1 MPANEILSNSIKKNV
16 YGVIPYMAP
25 EILRGKPHTLASVV
39 YSLGMIINEIITV
52 IPPFNNQSHD
62 HFLSLD
68 ICRGLRPN
76 IREETPTSLKELIIK
91 CWDANPVNRPASKEI
106 LYILSNKLS
115 EYRNMPL
122 KLSYNLNESNE
133 LQPHPL
139 ATYMSRPLNFQ
150 NLLKS
155 INCTNQQEFIS
166 SRYTKKIRTG
176 QVNTL
181 NSDECSD
188 CIIMDIN

>member
-1 MPANEILSNSIKKNV
+1 
-16 YGVIPYMAP
+16 
-25 EILRGKPHTLASVV
+25 
-39 YSLGMIINEIITV
+39 
-52 IPPFNNQSHD
+52 
-62 HFLSLD
+62 
-68 ICRGLRPN
+68 
-76 IREETPTSLKELIIK
+76 
-91 CWDANPVNRPASKEI
+91 
-106 LYILSNKLS
+106 
-115 EYRNMPL
+115 MPL

-133 LQPHPL
+133 LQPYPL